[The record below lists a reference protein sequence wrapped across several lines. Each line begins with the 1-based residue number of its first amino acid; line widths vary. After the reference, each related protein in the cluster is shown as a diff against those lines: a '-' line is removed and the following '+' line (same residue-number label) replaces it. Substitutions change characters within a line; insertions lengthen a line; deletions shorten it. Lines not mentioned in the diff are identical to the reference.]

1 MPHERGARAVIKMRR
16 AQLSFGDGLIAN
28 EVEDLR
34 EKWMTHADEVLED
47 EQLVATVY
55 EALAKR
61 RPKSR
66 SRGRQATPAEVVLR
80 LMILKHVRNWSY
92 YILEREV
99 RANLV
104 YRDFTRVGAA
114 KMPDAKTMGR
124 WGRALG
130 PQVIK
135 RVHEQ
140 IVEIA
145 RTKEVIE
152 GRRMRVDT
160 TVTETNIH
168 HPTDSSLLGDGVRV
182 LTRTMKKIT
191 KIAGEVGTKLRNRSR
206 SVKLRVL
213 DIARAA
219 RAKGPQSQEKLKRN
233 YRQLLESTSRVV
245 GQARQ
250 FSKEIADGIKR
261 SKDIVKQLALEGLRQ
276 EIDIM
281 IRRVKQVMK
290 QTRARIF
297 RGDTRSE
304 GKIFSLFEP
313 STEIIRKGKAA
324 KPNEFGKMVKLQEAE
339 NQIIIDYEVYDRRPN
354 DADLLVPAI
363 EAHQAKLGRTPH
375 LVAAD
380 AAFYSDKNEKAA
392 KMKGVKRVCVPN
404 RSTKSAERKR
414 EQKKRWFRQGQKWRT
429 GSEGRVSVTKR
440 RHGLNRCRYKGDDG
454 MKRWVGFGVI
464 ADNLIN
470 IGGTLA
476 KRSDEAKQAAQSKHV
491 AQ

>member
-1 MPHERGARAVIKMRR
+1 MRR

-135 RVHEQ
+135 QVHGQ

-276 EIDIM
+276 EIDTM
-281 IRRVKQVMK
+281 IPRVKQVMK

>member
-1 MPHERGARAVIKMRR
+1 MIKMRR
-16 AQLSFGDGLIAN
+16 AQLSFGDGLIAD

-276 EIDIM
+276 EIDTM
-281 IRRVKQVMK
+281 IPRVKQVMK

>member
-1 MPHERGARAVIKMRR
+1 MIKMRR